1 MTVLSIISNLLTK
14 VSLFLFIHR
23 LFPRQHASP
32 RSTYAVW
39 IGLGFTPLAYIPMLI
54 YWGVTCSPNPS
65 IYGPFDAKCTQP
77 IQKIQGIVAA
87 SVNAGFD
94 LYVLG
99 IAVASLWVLRLS
111 TKKKLGA
118 IGVFAVGLV

>member
-1 MTVLSIISNLLTK
+1 
-14 VSLFLFIHR
+14 
-23 LFPRQHASP
+23 
-32 RSTYAVW
+32 
-39 IGLGFTPLAYIPMLI
+39 MLI

-65 IYGPFDAKCTQP
+65 IYGPFDAKCTP
-77 IQKIQGIVAA
+77 TIQKIQGIVAA